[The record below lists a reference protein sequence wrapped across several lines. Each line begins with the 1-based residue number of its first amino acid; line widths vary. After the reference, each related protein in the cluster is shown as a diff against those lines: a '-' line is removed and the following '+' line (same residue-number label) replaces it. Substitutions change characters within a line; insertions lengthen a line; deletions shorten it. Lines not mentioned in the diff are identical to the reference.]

1 MKAVLQSILLLLS
14 FGFVYIWQR
23 SPLSQYTIQA
33 LGFLVFLFILISA
46 KKGKKDPNPISLFG
60 NSSWVIFILNTII
73 LLLVFSTGGFSS
85 SLFFL
90 LYFLGFGIAFVFEP
104 ITVFVFVIG
113 AILTFLPQALID
125 NMAENLLKLGSL
137 GLISPLAFFF
147 GKEYIKGEKQE
158 EEIEKIKERTKDAA
172 DTISKDVEEVM
183 EDEKS
188 NLKQKDVEKLNDILE
203 ETEDLREE
211 TKGN

>member
-1 MKAVLQSILLLLS
+1 MKAVLQSLLLLLS
-14 FGFVYIWQR
+14 FAFVYIWQQ

-33 LGFLVFLFILISA
+33 LGFLVFLFILVSA
-46 KKGKKDPNPISLFG
+46 RKRKQDSNPINLFS

-104 ITVFVFVIG
+104 VTVFVFVIG
-113 AILTFLPQALID
+113 AILIFLPQALID
-125 NMAENLLKLGSL
+125 NVAENLLKLGSL

-147 GKEYIKGEKQE
+147 GKEYIKGEKQQ

-183 EDEKS
+183 QREKT
-188 NLKQKDVEKLNDILE
+188 NLKQKDIEKLNDILE

-211 TKGN
+211 AKGN